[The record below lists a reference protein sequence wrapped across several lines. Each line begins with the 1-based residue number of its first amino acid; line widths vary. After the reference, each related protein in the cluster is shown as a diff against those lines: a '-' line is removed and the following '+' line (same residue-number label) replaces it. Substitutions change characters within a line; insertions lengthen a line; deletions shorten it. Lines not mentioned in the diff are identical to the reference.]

1 LSEGDAYADD
11 FCKKDV
17 FERNPGKLKKMIAQK
32 SKGSKNALWM
42 VKSRCLS
49 SAENAGYAVK

>member
-1 LSEGDAYADD
+1 LSEEDSYADD

-32 SKGSKNALWM
+32 SKGSKNALWFA
-42 VKSRCLS
+42 SF
-49 SAENAGYAVK
+49 GW

>member
-1 LSEGDAYADD
+1 MSEEDSYADD

-32 SKGSKNALWM
+32 AKEARMRFESLDLDGKIEVPQK
-42 VKSRCLS
+42 
-49 SAENAGYAVK
+49 